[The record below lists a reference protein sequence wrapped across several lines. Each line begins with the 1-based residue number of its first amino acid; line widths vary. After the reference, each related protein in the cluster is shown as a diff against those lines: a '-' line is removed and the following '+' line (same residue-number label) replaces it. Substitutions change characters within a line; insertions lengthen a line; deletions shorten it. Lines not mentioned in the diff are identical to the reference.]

1 MSGINIAAAGFFSL
15 LGLFLVYRG
24 FTKEQNKFFKYG
36 DIVIGLFCFAPNFT
50 ALLLN
55 FINR

>member
-1 MSGINIAAAGFFSL
+1 MSGVSIAAAGFFSL

-36 DIVIGLFCFAPNFT
+36 DIVIGTFCFILNFLS
-50 ALLLN
+50 LLLN
-55 FINR
+55 LIGK